1 MTPARRFRNRSG
13 FSLVEVIVALAIL
26 TGALL
31 GLALFVSRMA
41 HDASESRLLGTANE
55 LVTNRIEAI
64 KAIRNYASIDSCAIT
79 ESSIAGSSTYVGY
92 ARQTLVEHVGGGPAD
107 SVDYRIITVTVT
119 NPEMSSPVKKTTA
132 IAAF

>member
-1 MTPARRFRNRSG
+1 MTLGRRFRTRSG

-26 TGALL
+26 TMALL
-31 GLALFVSRMA
+31 GLAMFVSRMA
-41 HDASESRLLGTANE
+41 HAASDSRLLGTANE

-64 KAIRNYASIDSCAIT
+64 KAITNYASIDSCAIT
-79 ESSIAGSSTYVGY
+79 EGSIAGSPAYVGFK
-92 ARQTLVEHVGGGPAD
+92 RKTLIKHVGGGVAD

-119 NPEMSSPVKKTTA
+119 NPEMSTSVKKTTA